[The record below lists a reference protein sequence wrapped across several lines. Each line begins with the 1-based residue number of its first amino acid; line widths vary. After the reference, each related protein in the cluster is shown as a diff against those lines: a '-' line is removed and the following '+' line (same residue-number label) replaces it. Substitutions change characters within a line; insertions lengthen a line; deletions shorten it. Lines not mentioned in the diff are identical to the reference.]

1 MIRFYTLF
9 VFLLLIS
16 CQREDVD
23 VSIPG
28 DIIIEEKDSF
38 FDSQF
43 IGIVQDVSG
52 LPLQNVKVVVGNT
65 SDISSDN
72 GIFIIKNAKTNRSGS
87 FIHFSK
93 EGYFDQYVFLTKSSG
108 AYSNIFVTLHKKT
121 NFISFFG
128 DAERDIQVSDYFSV
142 NISSGSFTTPDQQV
156 YRGTVRLYTSF
167 ISVSQNV
174 PVISDKLTSGL
185 FLEGQNIQ
193 VVFETSDGLPL
204 HQIKPITVTAVLPG
218 FQLAVLDPS
227 KNKWRQR
234 LSTEVNG
241 VHKILLSE
249 NLLVATGNFV
259 PLTRIQTR
267 IVSPS
272 QTGVSLTSAEITDE
286 NNVSFTVF
294 PDQNGYIDF
303 YTPSGKNLNIQIK
316 DVCGQTL
323 VSTSVPV
330 GKDKIQILPD
340 MVTDSSYLTTIR
352 SQIEACASPINGQDL
367 VNVFLQDNDKALVL
381 YQYQNDQIFVVPS
394 CVEVKKATYYRGK
407 QKQFSVSFS
416 GQQNNT
422 MLDINASPLC
432 IEKVS
437 GYFSINDVVT
447 LLGEKQFTILR
458 EGQNKENV
466 VVTDLNGFVI
476 SIPGVNGPGNYTPD
490 AIFFNH
496 PDVTDCYSGDCAM
509 IEVRIDEISVP
520 GAVVKIRLE
529 GQMSGDNIRGE
540 FVNTL
545 KN

>member
-1 MIRFYTLF
+1 
-9 VFLLLIS
+9 LLIS

-28 DIIIEEKDSF
+28 DIIIEEKDTF

-72 GIFIIKNAKTNRSGS
+72 GIFIIKNAKTNSSGS

-93 EGYFDQYVFLTKSSG
+93 EGYFDQYVFLTKSSD
-108 AYSNIFVTLHKKT
+108 AYSNIFVTLQKKT
-121 NFISFFG
+121 NFLSFSG
-128 DAERDIQVSDYFSV
+128 DADRDIQVSDYFSV

-156 YRGTVRLYTSF
+156 YSGTVRVYTSF
-167 ISVSQNV
+167 SSVSQNV

-185 FLEGQNIQ
+185 FSEGQNIHLY
-193 VVFETSDGLPL
+193 FESSDSVPL
-204 HQIKPITVTAVLPG
+204 KQIKPITVTALLSG

-227 KNKWRQR
+227 KNKWKQR
-234 LSTEVNG
+234 LATEVSG
-241 VHKILLSE
+241 VHQITWSE
-249 NLLVATGNFV
+249 NLPIATGKFV
-259 PLTRIQTR
+259 PLTRVQSR

-272 QTGVSLTSAEITDE
+272 QTGVSLTSVEITAE
-286 NNVSFTVF
+286 NNASFMVF
-294 PDQNGYIDF
+294 PDQNGYLDF
-303 YTPSGKNLNIQIK
+303 YTPSDNNLNIQIK

-367 VNVFLQDNDKALVL
+367 INVFLQENDKALVL

-416 GQQNNT
+416 GQQNKT

-447 LLGEKQFTILR
+447 LLDEKQFTILR

-529 GQMSGDNIRGE
+529 GQMSGDKIRGE

>member
-23 VSIPG
+23 LSIPG
-28 DIIIEEKDSF
+28 DIIIEETDTF

-65 SDISSDN
+65 SVISSDN
-72 GIFIIKNAKTNRSGS
+72 GIFIIKNAKTNSSGS

-108 AYSNIFVTLHKKT
+108 AYSNIFVTLQKKT
-121 NFISFFG
+121 NFLSFSG
-128 DAERDIQVSDYFSV
+128 DADRDIQVSDYFSV

-156 YRGTVRLYTSF
+156 YSGTVRLYTSF
-167 ISVSQNV
+167 SSVSQNV
-174 PVISDKLTSGL
+174 PVITEKLTSGL
-185 FLEGQNIQ
+185 FSEGQNIHLY
-193 VVFETSDGLPL
+193 FESSDGLPL
-204 HQIKPITVTAVLPG
+204 KQIKPITVTALLSG

-227 KNKWRQR
+227 KNKWKQR
-234 LSTEVNG
+234 LATEVSG
-241 VHKILLSE
+241 VHQITWSE
-249 NLLVATGNFV
+249 NLPIATGKFV
-259 PLTRIQTR
+259 PLTRIQSR

-272 QTGVSLTSAEITDE
+272 QTGVSLTSVEITAE
-286 NNVSFTVF
+286 NNASFMVF
-294 PDQNGYIDF
+294 PDQNGYLDF
-303 YTPSGKNLNIQIK
+303 YTPSDNNLNIQIK

-367 VNVFLQDNDKALVL
+367 INVFLQENDKALVL

-447 LLGEKQFTILR
+447 LLDEKQFTILR

-476 SIPGVNGPGNYTPD
+476 SIPGVTGPGNYTPD
-490 AIFFNH
+490 AILFNH

-520 GAVVKIRLE
+520 GSVVKIRLE

>member
-23 VSIPG
+23 LSIPG
-28 DIIIEEKDSF
+28 DIIIEEKDTF

-72 GIFIIKNAKTNRSGS
+72 GIFIIKNAKTNSCGS
-87 FIHFSK
+87 FVRFSK
-93 EGYFDQYVFLTKSSG
+93 EGYFDQYVFLTKSAG
-108 AYSNIFVTLHKKT
+108 AYSNIFVTLQKKT
-121 NFISFFG
+121 NFLSFSG
-128 DAERDIQVSDYFSV
+128 DADRDIQVSDYFSV
-142 NISSGSFTTPDQQV
+142 NISSGSFTTPDHQI
-156 YRGTVRLYTSF
+156 YSGTVRLYTSF
-167 ISVSQNV
+167 TSVSQNV

-185 FLEGQNIQ
+185 FSEGQNIQ
-193 VVFETSDGLPL
+193 FVFETTDGVPL
-204 HQIKPITVTAVLPG
+204 KQIKPINVTAVLPG
-218 FQLAVLDPS
+218 FQLAVLEPS
-227 KNKWRQR
+227 KNKWRER

-241 VHKILLSE
+241 VHKIIWSE
-249 NLLVATGNFV
+249 NLPIVTGRFV
-259 PLTRIQTR
+259 PLTRIQSR

-323 VSTSVPV
+323 VSTSVLV
-330 GKDKIQILPD
+330 GNDKKQILPD

-352 SQIEACASPINGQDL
+352 SQIEACASPINGQDM

-381 YQYQNDQIFVVPS
+381 YQFQNDQIFVVPS

-476 SIPGVNGPGNYTPD
+476 SIPGVTGPGNYTPD
-490 AIFFNH
+490 AILFNH